1 MAQTVKQFDF
11 ELTQQQS
18 HDITVDFYDADNLP
32 RVLTGYDFKLD
43 CKINVNQPDVI
54 LSLSSAAGQI
64 TVDGTNTNQ
73 LHLLVDHNMSK
84 GLNFI
89 KGTYDLVMYDA
100 AKTVVEVILTGTISL
115 NKTIT
120 RLV

>member
-32 RVLTGYDFKLD
+32 RVLTGFDFKLD

-73 LHLLVDHNMSK
+73 IHLLIDHNMSK
-84 GLNFI
+84 SLNFI

-100 AKTVVEVILTGTISL
+100 GKTVVEVILTGTISL